1 MQFDIVVKCHDCE
14 REMSIE
20 DYHYDGLKL
29 IIEVSNAC
37 DCPDSPIATVVIP
50 QMVAE
55 SAVEQS

>member
-1 MQFDIVVKCHDCE
+1 MP
-14 REMSIE
+14 IE

-29 IIEVSNAC
+29 IIDVSNVC
-37 DCPDSPIATVVIP
+37 DCPDSPPMIITP